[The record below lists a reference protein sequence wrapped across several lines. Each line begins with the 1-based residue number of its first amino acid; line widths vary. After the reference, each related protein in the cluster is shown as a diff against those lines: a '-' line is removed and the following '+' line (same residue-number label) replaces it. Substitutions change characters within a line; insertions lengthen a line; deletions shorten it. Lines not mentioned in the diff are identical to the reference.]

1 MFASS
6 SRASSTL
13 SSSRVSSVTDS
24 ECELRTGTRAHV
36 TAILMLSS
44 PRILRVSNIILRSS
58 SVWSSPSG
66 KFPAPPSTLNAMWC
80 G

>member
-1 MFASS
+1 MRPRSAEGMLGLDLLG
-6 SRASSTL
+6 A
-13 SSSRVSSVTDS
+13 
-24 ECELRTGTRAHV
+24 ELEGVVQRAHV
-36 TAILMLSS
+36 TES
-44 PRILRVSNIILRSS
+44 PISGASRILRVSNIILRSS